1 MSLTNP
7 APEYPKEAGGYLIDI
22 LIHGYPGRSVCHGTL
37 GWSTIALL
45 RGHGHV
51 ALIDVGSFGVRHIL
65 QQKLKNLGLYD

>member
-1 MSLTNP
+1 MTLTTRT
-7 APEYPKEAGGYLIDI
+7 PEHPTERSGYLIDI
-22 LIHGYPGRSVCHGTL
+22 LVHGYSGRSVCHGTL

-65 QQKLKNLGLYD
+65 QQKTQKFRS